1 MNRVYVVICL
11 LIGLTSCTSK
21 FSKIQKSNDYEYK
34 YKMAD
39 EYSTAKKY
47 VYAQQLYE
55 EVIPFLKGTSRYET
69 LFYKLAYSYY
79 NQEDYV
85 NAENLFKTF
94 TETFPSSNH
103 AEECEFMRAL
113 VFYKQSPK
121 VDLDQT
127 NTTKAVGLLQAFIS
141 THPTSSRVKEATDL
155 IDACREKLELKE
167 FKSADLYYNLGFYK
181 AAAVAF
187 NSLLEDFPDS
197 KHGDEYKLIIIKS
210 DYKYAEL
217 SYEIKQKERFEKVI
231 SEYSDFKERYP
242 DSKLINDAKEYNTLA
257 QNFLNNIK
265 K

>member
-1 MNRVYVVICL
+1 
-11 LIGLTSCTSK
+11 
-21 FSKIQKSNDYEYK
+21 
-34 YKMAD
+34 MAD
-39 EYSTAKKY
+39 EYNAEKKY

-113 VFYKQSPK
+113 VYFKQSPK

-141 THPTSSRVKEATDL
+141 THPTSSRVKEATNL

-167 FKSADLYYNLGFYK
+167 FKAAELYYNLSYYK

-197 KHGDEYKLIIIKS
+197 KHADEYKLIIIKS

-231 SEYSDFKERYP
+231 SEYSDFKERFP
-242 DSKLINDAKEYNTLA
+242 DSKLINEAKEYKTLA

>member
-1 MNRVYVVICL
+1 MNRNYVVIFL
-11 LIGLTSCTSK
+11 LIVLSSCTSK
-21 FSKIQKSNDYEYK
+21 FAKIQKSNDYEYK

-39 EYSTAKKY
+39 EYSAAKRY

-55 EVIPFLKGTSRYET
+55 EVIPFLKGTSKYES

-103 AEECEFMRAL
+103 AEECEFMRSL
-113 VFYKQSPK
+113 VYYKQSPK

-141 THPTSSRVKEATDL
+141 THPTSSKVKEASDL

-167 FKSADLYYNLGFYK
+167 FKGAELYYNLGFYK
-181 AAAVAF
+181 ASAVAF

-197 KHGDEYKLIIIKS
+197 KHGDEYKLTIIKS

-231 SEYSDFKERYP
+231 TEYSDFKERYP
-242 DSKLINDAKEYNTLA
+242 DSKLLNDAKEFSSLA